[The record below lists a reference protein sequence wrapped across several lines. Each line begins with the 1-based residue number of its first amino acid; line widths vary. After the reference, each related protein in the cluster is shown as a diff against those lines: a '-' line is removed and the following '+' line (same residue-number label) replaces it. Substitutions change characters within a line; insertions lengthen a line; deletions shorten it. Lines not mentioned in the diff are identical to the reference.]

1 MFWILICDVTGLD
14 VLAIAKRG
22 ESKVEGGFKIPRD
35 KVVSVVASMDEDEDN
50 GFSATDDTGSDVF
63 AGKRK
68 PAGRRYREI
77 AANETP
83 RRGMVLVYAVS
94 TYWLYIV
101 FVANNVVSP

>member
-1 MFWILICDVTGLD
+1 
-14 VLAIAKRG
+14 
-22 ESKVEGGFKIPRD
+22 
-35 KVVSVVASMDEDEDN
+35 MDEDEDN
-50 GFSATDDTGSDVF
+50 GSSATDDTGSDVF

-94 TYWLYIV
+94 TY
-101 FVANNVVSP
+101 